1 MSLGSRL
8 RRLRIAKGLT
18 QQQLAAPSYTH
29 AYVSTIEAGRRQPS
43 RKALAHFAS
52 KLEVGV
58 EELETGRPADLE
70 TELGLRLQDARVKL
84 SGGAYEEAL
93 DNYEHIARAAH
104 GYGLI
109 QLEANAGH
117 GRALVAERQGRSE
130 EAVALNDEALELLE
144 SEPPP
149 VRAEATAAK
158 ARCLGS
164 LGDNRYAVHVLE
176 ALIAEMERSGTA
188 EPTALV
194 RLYASLVHPYFELG
208 LFDKAAEAGDQ
219 ATRLGAHVADP
230 ATLAMMEVNVA
241 RVLLHDGKPDD
252 ASRALL
258 RAQDLFA
265 QLDFKTELSRAR
277 LATGY
282 VFSRSGDLES
292 ARAELAAALE
302 IFEATGSVLDQAYT
316 LNELARLDR
325 LQERDFNAA
334 ETARRAIRLLHGDKD
349 VAALARARRELGLAI
364 RDQDPLLA
372 EKTLRGAIE
381 DFERAEEPLEIATT
395 HRHLGDLLVAQGQSG
410 AGCESYRMGLLV
422 LDESA

>member
-1 MSLGSRL
+1 
-8 RRLRIAKGLT
+8 
-18 QQQLAAPSYTH
+18 
-29 AYVSTIEAGRRQPS
+29 
-43 RKALAHFAS
+43 LAHFAS

-70 TELGLRLQDARVKL
+70 AELGLRLQEARVEI
-84 SGGAYEEAL
+84 SAGAHEGALEHYEQ
-93 DNYEHIARAAH
+93 IARAAH
-104 GYGLI
+104 RYGLI
-109 QLEANAGH
+109 RLEASAGL
-117 GRALVAERQGRSE
+117 GRALVAERQGRTE
-130 EAVALNDEALELLE
+130 DAVATNDEALELLE

-149 VRAEATAAK
+149 ARAEATAAK
-158 ARCLGS
+158 ARCLTS

-176 ALIAEMERSGTA
+176 ALIGEMERSGTS

-194 RLYASLVHPYFELG
+194 RLYASLVLPYFDLG
-208 LFDKAAEAGDQ
+208 LFDKAAEAGDH
-219 ATRLGAHVADP
+219 ARRLAAHVSDP

-241 RVLLHDGKPDD
+241 RVLLRDGKPED

-258 RAQDLFA
+258 RAEDLFA
-265 QLDFKTELSRAR
+265 QLEFKTELSRAR

-282 VFSRSGDLES
+282 VFSRSGDLDG

-325 LQERDFNAA
+325 LQERDSDAA
-334 ETARRAIRLLHGDKD
+334 ETARKSIRLLHGDKD
-349 VAALARARRELGLAI
+349 VAALARARRELGLAL
-364 RDQDPLLA
+364 RDQDPMLA

-381 DFERAEEPLEIATT
+381 DFERAEEPLEIAAT
-395 HRHLGDLLVAQGQSG
+395 HRHLGDLLIAQGQSG

-422 LDESA
+422 IDQTA

>member
-8 RRLRIAKGLT
+8 RRFRIAKGLT
-18 QQQLAAPSYTH
+18 QQQLAAPHYTH

-58 EELETGRPADLE
+58 EELETGRPAALE
-70 TELGLRLQDARVKL
+70 AELGLGLQEARVEL

-93 DNYEHIARAAH
+93 QHYEQIARAAH
-104 GYGLI
+104 RYGLI
-109 QLEANAGH
+109 QLEASARH

-144 SEPPP
+144 AEPPP
-149 VRAEATAAK
+149 ARAEATAAK
-158 ARCLGS
+158 ARCLTS

-176 ALIAEMERSGTA
+176 ALVAEMERSGTG

-194 RLYASLVHPYFELG
+194 RLYASLVLPYFELG
-208 LFDKAAEAGDQ
+208 LFDKAAEAGDR
-219 ATRLGAHVADP
+219 ATRLAAHVSDP

-241 RVLLHDGKPDD
+241 RVLLRDGRPDD

-258 RAQDLFA
+258 RAQDLFT

-282 VFSRSGDLES
+282 VFSRSGDLRG
-292 ARAELAAALE
+292 ARAELAAAFE

-325 LQERDFNAA
+325 LQGRDSDAA
-334 ETARRAIRLLHGDKD
+334 ETARKSIRLLHGDKD

-364 RDQDPLLA
+364 QDQDPLLA

-381 DFERAEEPLEIATT
+381 DFERAEEPLEIAAT